1 MQRIS
6 ITGSSGNDKAK
17 EISIKVSAISHVDT
31 SGGQTRIFISGKPGL
46 LARESIAA
54 FEERLLNLPFL
65 RVNKSH
71 IINLE
76 HITLIAF
83 GEQTVLTLTDNYQL
97 TIDENVALLMKKY
110 LNK

>member
-17 EISIKVSAISHVDT
+17 EVSIEISAIIYVDI
-31 SGGQTRIFISGKPGL
+31 SDDLTRIFISGKPMVF
-46 LARESIAA
+46 ARESFAA
-54 FEERLLNLPFL
+54 FENELLNLPFL
-65 RVNKSH
+65 RVNNSH

-76 HITLIAF
+76 HIVHISF
-83 GEQTVLTLTDNYQL
+83 GEKTVLTLTDNYQL
-97 TIDENVALLMKKY
+97 IVDENVAMLMKKY